1 MPTSTRK
8 SGPPARLKRKPIRL
22 SKSRLVDALQCP
34 RKLWLTVN
42 QPGCATVSTGAQAV
56 FETGNQ
62 VGELARRLATQHH
75 GRGELIDVKEPLGW
89 SGGTARCTAALAERG
104 LQVLF
109 EAPFVHGGLAVIC
122 DIVVRHANGKLW
134 LIEVKSATSTK
145 DKPYV
150 DDAAFQAWVMAQCGR
165 APDRVL
171 IRTIDTGWIYAGDG
185 DYSGLFKDEDVTTEV
200 QRRLPHVPGLL
211 AVCQQV
217 VQGDE
222 PPTRTGP
229 HCSKPYACDFAEHC
243 QAWEAEQFGPPP
255 EFPVTL
261 IGGRFKGKLS
271 KAEQQRMADQG
282 WTDLRDLPPN
292 FPADARARAIVTSVR
307 QGKASIVPGLK
318 ATLDALPYPRYH
330 FDFETINPAIPLWAG
345 TRPYQQVPFQW
356 SCHVE
361 HEDGRV
367 EHHEFL
373 DISGQDP
380 RDECARRIATLMGG
394 PGGVVLAYYV
404 TFEATRLKELARDLP
419 RHAKGL
425 KRVIA
430 KLHDL
435 YPIVGNHYYHP
446 AMQGSFSIKAVLP
459 TVAPELDYSL
469 LGEVR
474 HGGAAQQ
481 AWLEA
486 IAPHTPAQRRAELQA
501 ALLAYCQRDTEAMLV
516 LSRRL
521 AQMDRH

>member
-1 MPTSTRK
+1 MSQLQPGSLVI
-8 SGPPARLKRKPIRL
+8 SGKAKPVRL

-34 RKLWLTVN
+34 RKLWLAVN
-42 QPGCATVSTGAQAV
+42 EPACATVTAGQQAI
-56 FETGNQ
+56 FDTGNQ
-62 VGELARRLATQHH
+62 VGEMARHLATQHY
-75 GRGELIDVKEPLGW
+75 GRGDLIDVKEPLGW
-89 SGGTARCTAALAERG
+89 SGGTARCAAAMAEPG

-122 DIVVRHANGKLW
+122 DIVVRHSDGQVW
-134 LIEVKSATSTK
+134 LIEVKSATSTN

-150 DDAAFQAWVMAQCGR
+150 DDAAFQAWVMTQCGH
-165 APDRVL
+165 APDRVVIRL
-171 IRTIDTGWIYAGDG
+171 INTDWTYAGDG
-185 DYSGLFKDEDVTTEV
+185 DYAGLFQDEDVTTEV
-200 QRRLPHVPGLL
+200 RRRLPHVSGLL
-211 AVCQQV
+211 SVCQQLA
-217 VQGDE
+217 QGTE
-222 PPTRTGP
+222 PATRTGRQ
-229 HCSKPYACDFAEHC
+229 CNKPYACAFAEHC
-243 QAWEAEQFGPPP
+243 QAWEAEQFGAPP

-271 KAEQQRMADQG
+271 KLEQQRIADQG
-282 WTDLRDLPPN
+282 WADLRELPLR

-307 QGKASIVPGLK
+307 RGKATIVPGLK
-318 ATLDALPYPRYH
+318 AALDALPYPRYH

-361 HEDGRV
+361 QEDGSV

-380 RDECARRIATLMGG
+380 RDECASRIIALMGRE
-394 PGGVVLAYYV
+394 GGVVLAYYV
-404 TFEATRLKELARDLP
+404 TFEASRLKELARDLP

-435 YPIVGNHYYHP
+435 YPIVGSHYYHP
-446 AMQGSFSIKAVLP
+446 AMKGSFSIKAVLP

-486 IAPHTPAQRRAELQA
+486 IAPHTNAQRRVELQA

-516 LSRRL
+516 LARRL
-521 AQMDRH
+521 ARMDRN